1 MGRRIRTAMSETIP
15 TLIGLYPLH
24 PYDLL
29 GNCHVNRTRTVC
41 LDCEAVRQVR
51 PTPDVPTPADVTPS
65 RRPGTQQPPQHV
77 LLWDDEELPSGRGDV
92 LLKICFVA
100 RSPNRSDHAPSFR
113 QWNAMWPPSN
123 Q

>member
-1 MGRRIRTAMSETIP
+1 MGEFA
-15 TLIGLYPLH
+15 LH
-24 PYDLL
+24 
-29 GNCHVNRTRTVC
+29 VC

-51 PTPDVPTPADVTPS
+51 PTPDVPTPADATPS

-77 LLWDDEELPSGRGDV
+77 LLWDDEELPSGREGV

-113 QWNAMWPPSN
+113 LWNAMWPPSN
-123 Q
+123 QAASGKNKGGGVKKKKKKKKKKK